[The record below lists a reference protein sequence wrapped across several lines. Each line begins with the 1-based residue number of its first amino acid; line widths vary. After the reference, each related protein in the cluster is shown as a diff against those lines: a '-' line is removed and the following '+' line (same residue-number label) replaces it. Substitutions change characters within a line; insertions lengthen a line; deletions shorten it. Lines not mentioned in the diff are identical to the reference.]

1 MNIKTG
7 NGKGHVKLC
16 SINIFD
22 NAERRDYMI
31 DEKKL
36 VGTLRQYYDK
46 VLDQD
51 ISDDEKLAKHDMLPD
66 VMFEINNQ
74 PKTDRWIPC
83 SVRLPDE
90 GQRVL
95 TTHEGAVN
103 PNRQVIQHIFWKG
116 KFRQNWDM
124 DNYINSSTFGQRYM
138 GDVIA
143 WMPLPEPYQS

>member
-51 ISDDEKLAKHDMLPD
+51 ISDNEKLAKHDMLPD
-66 VMFEINNQ
+66 VMSEINNQ

-83 SVRLPDE
+83 SVRLPEINDRDLLLYVKDDDGE
-90 GQRVL
+90 YRCEIGYYQ
-95 TTHEGAVN
+95 
-103 PNRQVIQHIFWKG
+103 G
-116 KFRQNWDM
+116 KEE
-124 DNYINSSTFGQRYM
+124 DNGGLMFDNCIHGWVQ